1 MWNTWSKR
9 TKATVFIT
17 KKTNSISTKRWKSSS
32 TNICIPK
39 RQRLRARA
47 VPDLANDRSNL
58 QVASA
63 SLPMRHA
70 LGANARARSFL
81 CLDER
86 RRDVFRWPDIKAA
99 AKFAV
104 TYAVKEINQEPNPE
118 PNKEA
123 DPSLNGQAQHQ
134 NEAKH
139 DTENWKHRTHRN
151 TERAR
156 PISVGPPQNDDAEAN
171 KNEGEECADIREIS
185 QRTDID
191 YSGDAADKNTGPNRG
206 DVWSPESRMNAS
218 KVLREQTITRH
229 RHKN

>member
-32 TNICIPK
+32 TNICIP
-39 RQRLRARA
+39 RPQLLRART
-47 VPDLANDRSNL
+47 VQDRANDSSIL
-58 QVASA
+58 QLASA

-70 LGANARARSFL
+70 LEADARTRSFL
-81 CLDER
+81 RLDKR

-123 DPSLNGQAQHQ
+123 DPSLHGQAQHQ
-134 NEAKH
+134 NEAKE
-139 DTENWKHRTHRN
+139 DTKNWKHRTHRN
-151 TERAR
+151 TERA
-156 PISVGPPQNDDAEAN
+156 
-171 KNEGEECADIREIS
+171 
-185 QRTDID
+185 
-191 YSGDAADKNTGPNRG
+191 
-206 DVWSPESRMNAS
+206 
-218 KVLREQTITRH
+218 
-229 RHKN
+229 

>member
-47 VPDLANDRSNL
+47 VPNLANDHSNL

-63 SLPMRHA
+63 SLPMRHV
-70 LGANARARSFL
+70 LEANARARSFL
-81 CLDER
+81 RLDKR

-104 TYAVKEINQEPNPE
+104 TYAVKEINQQADSKPNNE
-118 PNKEA
+118 T
-123 DPSLNGQAQHQ
+123 DPSLQGQA
-134 NEAKH
+134 
-139 DTENWKHRTHRN
+139 
-151 TERAR
+151 
-156 PISVGPPQNDDAEAN
+156 
-171 KNEGEECADIREIS
+171 
-185 QRTDID
+185 
-191 YSGDAADKNTGPNRG
+191 
-206 DVWSPESRMNAS
+206 
-218 KVLREQTITRH
+218 
-229 RHKN
+229 

>member
-9 TKATVFIT
+9 TKAMVFIT

-63 SLPMRHA
+63 SLPMRHV
-70 LGANARARSFL
+70 LEANARARSFL
-81 CLDER
+81 RLDKR
-86 RRDVFRWPDIKAA
+86 RRDVFRWSDIKAA

-104 TYAVKEINQEPNPE
+104 TCAVKEINQQADSK
-118 PNKEA
+118 PNKET
-123 DPSLNGQAQHQ
+123 DPSLQGQAQHQ
-134 NEAKH
+134 NEAKD

-156 PISVGPPQNDDAEAN
+156 PISVGAPQNDDAEAN
-171 KNEGEECADIREIS
+171 KNEGEECADIREI
-185 QRTDID
+185 
-191 YSGDAADKNTGPNRG
+191 
-206 DVWSPESRMNAS
+206 
-218 KVLREQTITRH
+218 
-229 RHKN
+229 